1 MITLLSKIF
10 IKGDPYSQGK
20 RGALGTLCSI
30 VGILLNI
37 LLFAGKFAVG
47 TLSGSVA
54 ITADAV
60 NNLSDAGSS
69 LITLAGFRIAGKK
82 PDRDHPFGH
91 GRAEYLAGMAV
102 SVLIVVVGIS
112 LARESV
118 DKILHPE
125 PIELSPVVIGVL
137 AASVLVKGY
146 MFAYN
151 RLIGKKIDSPA
162 MIATGTDSISDA
174 ISTSVVAV
182 CTVIGALTG
191 IRLDGPCGLIV
202 SLFILY
208 TGIKSVRETV
218 APILGMPPEAEL
230 VGKIEKL
237 VMSHDKVHGIH
248 DLIVHDYG
256 PGALMISLHAEV
268 NGKEDIYELHDEID
282 IIERELSNTLGCMAV
297 IHMDPIVTDDEAVS
311 VMRQKTAELLLTIS
325 PDASLHDFRMVVG
338 PTHTNLIFDA
348 VVPYETGLSEAQARE
363 KICELVENSFHDTFA
378 VVEIDRPY
386 TQK

>member
-1 MITLLSKIF
+1 MITLLQKIF
-10 IKGDPYSQGK
+10 IKGDAYSPEK

-37 LLFAGKFAVG
+37 LLFAGKLTVG

-69 LITLAGFRIAGKK
+69 FITLAGFRIAGKK

-102 SVLIVVVGIS
+102 SVLIVIVGLS
-112 LARESV
+112 LARDSIE
-118 DKILHPE
+118 KIIHPE
-125 PIELSPVVIGVL
+125 AVTLSAVTIAVL
-137 AASVLVKGY
+137 AVSVAVKVY

-151 RLIGKKIDSPA
+151 HIIGKRIDSAA
-162 MIATGTDSISDA
+162 MTATGSDSISDA

-182 CTVIGALTG
+182 CTVIGAYTG
-191 IRLDGPCGLIV
+191 IKLDGFCGLAV
-202 SLFILY
+202 SAFILY

-218 APILGMPPEAEL
+218 APILGMPPDPEL
-230 VGKIEKL
+230 VSKIEEL
-237 VMSHDKVHGIH
+237 VMAHDRVHGIH
-248 DLIVHDYG
+248 DLVVHDYG

-268 NGKEDIYELHDEID
+268 NGNEDIYELHDEID
-282 IIERELSNTLGCMAV
+282 IIERELTNTLGCMAV
-297 IHMDPIVTDDEAVS
+297 IHMDPIAVDDGAVA
-311 VMRQKTAELLLTIS
+311 VMRQRTAELL
-325 PDASLHDFRMVVG
+325 ASLGQGVTIHDFRMVTG
-338 PTHTNLIFDA
+338 PTHTNIIFDA
-348 VVPYETGLSEAQARE
+348 VIPYETGLSVSQAKE
-363 KICELVENSFHDTFA
+363 KIEALVSENFADTFA

-386 TQK
+386 TK